1 MIHKLERGQ
10 ACEESFHAEIYMNIY
25 RVALQNRR
33 YIKGYLYELFLW
45 KIHNNNSTVFLQNSA
60 NQGRIL
66 APSFY
71 LFIWFVEI
79 GFLCVAVM
87 TVLEFTNS
95 EICLPLLYE
104 CWD

>member
-45 KIHNNNSTVFLQNSA
+45 KINNNSTLIALFSS
-60 NQGRIL
+60 RIL
-66 APSFY
+66 QIKA
-71 LFIWFVEI
+71 
-79 GFLCVAVM
+79 GF
-87 TVLEFTNS
+87 
-95 EICLPLLYE
+95 
-104 CWD
+104 